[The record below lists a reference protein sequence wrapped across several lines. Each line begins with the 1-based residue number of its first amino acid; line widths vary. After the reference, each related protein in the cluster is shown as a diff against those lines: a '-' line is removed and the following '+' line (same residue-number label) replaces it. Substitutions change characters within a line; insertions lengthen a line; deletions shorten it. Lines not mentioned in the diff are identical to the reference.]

1 MNQTI
6 FALIIGIFLLFAGF
20 VSKKKTGKTD
30 KLSVGMGIVIILL
43 AFHVVPFLSY

>member
-20 VSKKKTGKTD
+20 VSKKQTGKTD